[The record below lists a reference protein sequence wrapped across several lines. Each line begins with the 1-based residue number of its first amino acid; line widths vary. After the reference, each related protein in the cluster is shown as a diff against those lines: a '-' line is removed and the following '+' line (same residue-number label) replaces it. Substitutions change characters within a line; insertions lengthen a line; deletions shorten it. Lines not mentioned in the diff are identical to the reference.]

1 MAEDRGLKTRGTL
14 STTVK
19 LELLSELRRI
29 STETDVPIS
38 RLIDRSIE
46 CYIQQRATQK

>member
-1 MAEDRGLKTRGTL
+1 MAENRGLKTRGTL

-29 STETDVPIS
+29 SEETDVPIS
-38 RLIDRSIE
+38 KLIDRSIE
-46 CYIQQRATQK
+46 CYLSNRAAQK